1 MKNIVMWIK
10 KHQIVSGFLWAIIG
24 GLVSWVLAWILISP
38 PVEVSNL
45 PQKELTCTLNY
56 SQKLITKN
64 TNDDSFKIMYND
76 KEHG

>member
-1 MKNIVMWIK
+1 MYLKNIVMWIK

-45 PQKELTCTLNY
+45 PQKELTCTLN
-56 SQKLITKN
+56 
-64 TNDDSFKIMYND
+64 
-76 KEHG
+76 